1 MTVLLYLFDYKW
13 GNKVKNIRNI
23 KQSIRPLEK
32 TKESYFSKKIS
43 TKMGVLLLGLPLI
56 VSACG
61 GGATT
66 TATPKKTIYF
76 IFTGY
81 TPPYFAPMANGIKA
95 AVKHYPN
102 LSMRIIDA
110 QGSASTEI
118 TDINEAVAAGAKGI
132 ILNPVN
138 GSVTAAASNAMS
150 KGVPV
155 ITIDRDVS
163 SPSARI
169 AFIGDQDKVLGHK
182 QTAYGLKWL
191 SSHNIAKPWHV
202 AILQGTLGSSTAI
215 DRLAGAMSALKPYL
229 ANGSAKIVLNQ
240 SANFDTATA
249 ATLMNEF
256 LAKTTNVQ
264 LVVAGNDAMALGA
277 LNAFQSHGITP
288 GKSVVVTGADA
299 QPESLAAIKQGTQ
312 LDTVTHSPFV
322 EAFWATEAM
331 NNYLSSKTKPPVSQF
346 PNGNITI
353 PMTVVTKSNV
363 SNISGWGTPSVVP
376 PLPYGKSKSYPSK

>member
-1 MTVLLYLFDYKW
+1 M
-13 GNKVKNIRNI
+13 KNIRNVKSQI
-23 KQSIRPLEK
+23 SFYKK
-32 TKESYFSKKIS
+32 SYASKKLSKKIS
-43 TKMGVLLLGLPLI
+43 VLLLGLPLL

-61 GGATT
+61 GTAASTT
-66 TATPKKTIYF
+66 SKKTVYF

-81 TPPYFAPMANGIKA
+81 TPPYFAPMAQGIKA
-95 AVKHYPN
+95 AIKHYPN
-102 LSMRIIDA
+102 LSLRILDA

-138 GSVTAAASNAMS
+138 GSVTSAASNAMS

-155 ITIDRDVS
+155 ITIDRDLS

-169 AFIGDQDKVLGHK
+169 AFIGDKDKTLGFK
-182 QTAYGLKWL
+182 QTSYGLSWL
-191 SSHNIAKPWHV
+191 SSHNIPKPWHV

-215 DRLAGAMSALKPYL
+215 DRLAGAMSALKPYI

-249 ATLMNEF
+249 TTLMNEF
-256 LAKTTNVQ
+256 LAKTTMIQ

-277 LNAFQSHGITP
+277 INAFKSHNITP
-288 GKSVVVTGADA
+288 GKSVVITGADA
-299 QPESLAAIKQGTQ
+299 QPESLSAISKGTQ

-331 NNYLSSKTKPPVSQF
+331 NNYLSSKIKPPTSQF

-353 PMTVVTKSNV
+353 PMTLVTKSNV
-363 SNISGWGTPSVVP
+363 SKISGWGTPSIIP